1 MLFQKPPHSTVPA
14 SLIRSFSS
22 TRICPQISPF
32 TRRLFNIPTAPSS
45 ASSQNHYDLPSFLS
59 YAQRT
64 ALPETST
71 TYVGTHYEYTVLRSL
86 RRFAFNLH
94 RVGGRDDAG
103 TDLVGTW
110 HIPGRTLLAPVRVVV
125 QCKALSAKL
134 GPNLVR
140 ELEGAFRHS
149 PAGWRTTDKLAILIS
164 PREATRGVRNT
175 LMRSVYPL
183 FWVMMER
190 DGVIRQVLWNS
201 KAEEMMGFAA
211 LGVDMRYQSSPQ
223 TSPSPSVTSDDP
235 ARPEVVLTW
244 DGSDLPDM
252 DHMEREMAKKEAE
265 WLALWDS
272 ENLSNV
278 EKFMLLDT
286 IMDVFPDMG
295 SGTVLSC
302 NKEAIATKKDEV
314 LALLKERFPR

>member
-1 MLFQKPPHSTVPA
+1 MLFRNPPHKQIPA
-14 SLIRSFSS
+14 SLIRTFSS
-22 TRICPQISPF
+22 TRTCPQISPF

-45 ASSQNHYDLPSFLS
+45 ASSQNHHDLPSFLS
-59 YAQRT
+59 YAQRA

-71 TYVGTHYEYTVLRSL
+71 TYVGTHYEYTVLKSL
-86 RRFAFNLH
+86 RRFAFDLH

-110 HIPGRTLLAPVRVVV
+110 HIPGRELLAPVRVVV

-175 LMRSVYPL
+175 LTRSVYPL
-183 FWVMMER
+183 FWIMMER
-190 DGVIRQVLWNS
+190 GGVIRQVLWNS
-201 KAEEMMGFAA
+201 KVEEMGFAA
-211 LGVDMRYQSSPQ
+211 LGVDMRYQSQSSSQ
-223 TSPSPSVTSDDP
+223 TSPPDEP
-235 ARPEVVLTW
+235 ARPEAFLTW
-244 DGSDLPDM
+244 DGSDLVDM
-252 DHMEREMAKKEAE
+252 DYMETEMTKREAE

-272 ENLSNV
+272 ENLSTA
-278 EKFMLLDT
+278 EKSMLLDT
-286 IMDVFPDMG
+286 VMDASPDMG
-295 SGTVLSC
+295 PGEVLNC

-314 LALLKERFPR
+314 LAVLKERFPR